1 MRLDLIIQICRML
14 QVNRSIVP
22 SPVAPELPAAV
33 PGLPAEPEL
42 VDGILTELL
51 GSIREMRCGSMAGPI
66 RQGMSMAQL
75 HVLWLL
81 EHHGEIS
88 MTKLAELLDVSLS
101 NATGLMDR
109 MEERGLIERVR
120 IPDDRRRVFVR
131 PSAAGLTALEETE
144 GVKRDRMRH
153 VLARLDE
160 RQLRRALHAFRDFRH
175 ALVAEFGGQ
184 GVHRHY
190 FSDPD

>member
-1 MRLDLIIQICRML
+1 MPAPGM
-14 QVNRSIVP
+14 P
-22 SPVAPELPAAV
+22 GAPELPSPMAGPAAD
-33 PGLPAEPEL
+33 PAML
-42 VDGILTELL
+42 DSILTELL
-51 GSIREMRCGSMAGPI
+51 GSIREMRCGSMAGAI

-120 IPDDRRRVFVR
+120 VPDDRRRVFVR
-131 PSAAGLTALEETE
+131 PSAAGRVALEETE
-144 GVKRDRMRH
+144 GVKRDRMRR
-153 VLARLDE
+153 VLMRLDE
-160 RQLRRALHAFRDFRH
+160 RQLRRALHAFRDFRG
-175 ALVAEFGGQ
+175 ALVTEFGGQ
-184 GVHRHY
+184 GAHRHY

>member
-1 MRLDLIIQICRML
+1 M
-14 QVNRSIVP
+14 
-22 SPVAPELPAAV
+22 
-33 PGLPAEPEL
+33 PAEPGL

-131 PSAAGLTALEETE
+131 PSAAGLLALEETE

-153 VLARLDE
+153 VLARLDD

-175 ALVAEFGGQ
+175 ALVTEFGGE
-184 GVHRHY
+184 GAHRHY

>member
-1 MRLDLIIQICRML
+1 ML
-14 QVNRSIVP
+14 QVNRSIAPTLEPADLP
-22 SPVAPELPAAV
+22 SADPRPASE
-33 PGLPAEPEL
+33 PAL

-144 GVKRDRMRH
+144 GVKRDRMRR
-153 VLARLDE
+153 VLTRLDE